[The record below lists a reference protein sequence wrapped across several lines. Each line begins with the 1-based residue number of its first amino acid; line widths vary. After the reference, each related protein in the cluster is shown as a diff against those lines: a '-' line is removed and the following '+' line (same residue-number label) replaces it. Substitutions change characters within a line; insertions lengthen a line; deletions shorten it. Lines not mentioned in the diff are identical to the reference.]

1 MMFESL
7 KAASEAG
14 KAIKERESIM
24 AENGASLKDN
34 FEMLMSEIK
43 DQQIE
48 QEEISDLFLDEVNQ
62 ITEDSDIM

>member
-1 MMFESL
+1 MFESL